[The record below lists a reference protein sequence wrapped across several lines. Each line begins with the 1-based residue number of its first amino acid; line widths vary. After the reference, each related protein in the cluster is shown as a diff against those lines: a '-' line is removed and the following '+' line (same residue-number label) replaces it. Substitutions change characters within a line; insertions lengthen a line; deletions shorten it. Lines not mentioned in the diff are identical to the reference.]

1 MGDLRRHFLMY
12 ESSTPTPPPTGIR
25 HLPPAT
31 ENTRGKRNEHTH
43 RGYSK
48 WSIRLSL
55 HLFFRPQ
62 FSKHK
67 ILETT
72 FGPNKILT
80 CKNKTFHF
88 QVLSPRVFLFAVGY
102 IYGHHKCPLHA
113 LKTMYTDEVN
123 YLNFGYTNH

>member
-1 MGDLRRHFLMY
+1 MSIHTEDTRSGAFVFH
-12 ESSTPTPPPTGIR
+12 STC
-25 HLPPAT
+25 
-31 ENTRGKRNEHTH
+31 
-43 RGYSK
+43 
-48 WSIRLSL
+48 
-55 HLFFRPQ
+55 FFGHSFPN
-62 FSKHK
+62 K